1 MKKILLAIL
10 LLLLIFIGIIAFKT
24 INAPNLQSK
33 ITAIP
38 APALSDDALKHFQQA
53 ISLIRRFHYGDAS
66 LWDSV
71 PFISFQK
78 FS

>member
-38 APALSDDALKHFQQA
+38 APALSDDALKHFQQS
-53 ISLIRRFHYGDAS
+53 ISYQTVSYGDVS
-66 LWDSV
+66 LWDSL
-71 PFISFQK
+71 PFISF
-78 FS
+78 